1 MGSELGNG
9 QGSTAL
15 AIAQEMNLPSYARRA
30 IGYGLHP
37 QERTLAFHHFFGA
50 PVRSQRPD
58 REFSHMSD
66 ERVAFRAAFILS
78 EAFELLEKGLGL
90 KLSLNIE
97 DDAAEGE
104 AVFLDV
110 HGPEF
115 CKLLAWHLSHGMGKD
130 NRDLVEVADALG
142 DLNVVV
148 NGFAIELG
156 IDMQVVDREVCASNF
171 TKAGEDGLPII
182 GDGTNGPV
190 GKVLKGPN
198 FVEPQLGFILCLSEE
213 TENVG

>member
-1 MGSELGNG
+1 MKKT
-9 QGSTAL
+9 TAL
-15 AIAQEMNLPSYARRA
+15 QVAQAMPLPSFARHA
-30 IGYGLHP
+30 LTYGLHP
-37 QERTLAFHHFFGA
+37 QQRTLAFHHFYGA
-50 PVRSQRPD
+50 PVRSQKPD
-58 REFSHMSD
+58 RQFIHMSD

-115 CKLLAWHLSHGMGKD
+115 CEMLAWHLEHGMGKGK
-130 NRDLVEVADALG
+130 RDLVEVADALG

-156 IDMQVVDREVCASNF
+156 VDMQLVDQEVCASNF
-171 TKAGEDGLPII
+171 TKAGEDGQPII
-182 GDGTNGPV
+182 GDGITGPV

-198 FVEPQLGFILCLSEE
+198 FVEPQLAQVLGLE
-213 TENVG
+213 TENV